1 MSAAHHHHDHSHVHT
16 SNKKALAVSF
26 VIIAGYMLVEIIG
39 GWLTGSL
46 ALLSDAGHM
55 FSDALALG
63 LALAAFK
70 FGEKA
75 VNARQTFGYKRV
87 EILFALFNGL
97 TLIAIAVFIIIEA
110 VERFKQPPEIAGAGM
125 LAVSVLGLLVNMVVA
140 WYMLRHSDTEG
151 NLNMKSAYLHVLGDL
166 LGSLGAIVAA
176 LLLMAFGWKLA
187 DPIVSLLVSLLIAHS
202 GLGVLKN
209 TLHILMQGA
218 PQHIDQAAL
227 ADEIRAVPQVLGVH
241 DLHLWTLTSNR
252 HLLSAHLVLDG
263 TMTVGEAQ
271 SVRQA
276 VERLVQSKGIAHVT
290 LQLDAQNHEH
300 GENLYCSDA
309 ASESHAHEH
318 AHHHEHGQRH

>member
-1 MSAAHHHHDHSHVHT
+1 MSAAHHHNDHSHVHT

-75 VNARQTFGYKRV
+75 VNARQTFGYKRA
-87 EILFALFNGL
+87 ETLFAL

-110 VERFKQPPEIAGAGM
+110 AERFKQPPEIAGAGM

-263 TMTVGEAQ
+263 GMTVGDAQ
-271 SVRQA
+271 TVRQA
-276 VERLVQSKGIAHVT
+276 VERLIQAKGIAHVT
-290 LQLDAQNHEH
+290 LQLDAQNHQH
-300 GENLYCSDA
+300 GEDLYCNGDE
-309 ASESHAHEH
+309 SEAHG
-318 AHHHEHGQRH
+318 HHHEHGQRH

>member
-1 MSAAHHHHDHSHVHT
+1 
-16 SNKKALAVSF
+16 
-26 VIIAGYMLVEIIG
+26 
-39 GWLTGSL
+39 
-46 ALLSDAGHM
+46 
-55 FSDALALG
+55 
-63 LALAAFK
+63 
-70 FGEKA
+70 
-75 VNARQTFGYKRV
+75 
-87 EILFALFNGL
+87 
-97 TLIAIAVFIIIEA
+97 
-110 VERFKQPPEIAGAGM
+110 
-125 LAVSVLGLLVNMVVA
+125 
-140 WYMLRHSDTEG
+140 
-151 NLNMKSAYLHVLGDL
+151 MKSAYLHVLGDL
-166 LGSLGAIVAA
+166 LGSLGVIVAA

-241 DLHLWTLTSNR
+241 DLHLWTLTSDR
-252 HLLSAHLVLDG
+252 HLFSAHLVLDG

-309 ASESHAHEH
+309 ASESHE
-318 AHHHEHGQRH
+318 HHHEH

>member
-1 MSAAHHHHDHSHVHT
+1 
-16 SNKKALAVSF
+16 
-26 VIIAGYMLVEIIG
+26 
-39 GWLTGSL
+39 
-46 ALLSDAGHM
+46 M

-75 VNARQTFGYKRV
+75 VNARQTFGYKRA
-87 EILFALFNGL
+87 EILFALFNGF

-241 DLHLWTLTSNR
+241 DLHVWTLTSNR
-252 HLLSAHLVLDG
+252 HLFSAHLVLDG
-263 TMTVGEAQ
+263 GMTVGEAQ

-276 VERLVQSKGIAHVT
+276 VERLIQAKGIAHVT
-290 LQLDAQNHEH
+290 LQLDAQNHQH
-300 GENLYCSDA
+300 GEDLYCNGDE
-309 ASESHAHEH
+309 SEAHG
-318 AHHHEHGQRH
+318 HHHEHGQRH

>member
-1 MSAAHHHHDHSHVHT
+1 MSAAHHHHNHSHVHT

-39 GWLTGSL
+39 GLLTGSL

-75 VNARQTFGYKRV
+75 GNARQTFGYKRA

-97 TLIAIAVFIIIEA
+97 TLVGIAVFVIIEA
-110 VERFKQPPEIAGAGM
+110 VQRFNHPPEIAGAGM
-125 LAVSVLGLLVNMVVA
+125 LAVSAIGLAVNMAVA

-151 NLNMKSAYLHVLGDL
+151 NLNMKSAYWHVLGDL

-176 LLLMAFGWKLA
+176 LLLMGFGWKLA
-187 DPIVSLLVSLLIAHS
+187 DPIVSLLVALLIAHS
-202 GLGVLKN
+202 GLGVLKD
-209 TLHILMQGA
+209 TSHILMQGA
-218 PQHIDQAAL
+218 PKHIDQAAL
-227 ADEIRAVPQVLGVH
+227 AVEIRAVPQVLGVH

-263 TMTVGEAQ
+263 GMTVGDAQ
-271 SVRQA
+271 TVRQA
-276 VERLVQSKGIAHVT
+276 VERLIQAKGIAHVT
-290 LQLDAQNHEH
+290 LQLDAQNHQH
-300 GENLYCSDA
+300 GEDLYCNGDE
-309 ASESHAHEH
+309 SEAHR
-318 AHHHEHGQRH
+318 HHHEHGQRH